1 MAVNEDMKVF
11 AGNAHPALLKSICEY
26 LDVVPGAIEVFK
38 FSNDNTFVRILEN
51 IRERDVFI
59 VQPLGVPVNDNLM
72 ELLIMLDAAKRASAG
87 RITAVIPYYAYGRS
101 DKKDQPR
108 VPITA
113 RLVAN
118 LIEVAGADR
127 VLTIDLHAGQIQG
140 FFNIPVD
147 ELSAIPMLARY
158 YKEKNFDDIVVTAT
172 DIGDA
177 KRAGDTAKILNADIA
192 IIEKHRIGN
201 KEMVEASNLIG
212 DVKGR
217 TAIIVDDEIL
227 TGGTVI
233 AAVEALVAHGAKEV
247 WCGITHGILS
257 GQSAE
262 LIENSAIKEFVVTDT
277 LPISESRLLS
287 KTRVLSVASL
297 LGEAIFRI
305 HNGHSVGAMFED

>member
-1 MAVNEDMKVF
+1 LKV
-11 AGNAHPALLKSICEY
+11 S
-26 LDVVPGAIEVFK
+26 PGEIEVFK
-38 FSNDNTFVRILEN
+38 LSNDNTFVRILEN
-51 IRERDVFI
+51 IREQDVFI
-59 VQPLGVPVNDNLM
+59 VQPLGAPVNDNLM
-72 ELLIMLDAAKRASAG
+72 ELLIMIDTAKRASAG

-118 LIEVAGADR
+118 LIEVAGANR

-158 YKEKNFDDIVVTAT
+158 YMEKNFEDVVVTAT

-212 DVKGR
+212 DVEGR
-217 TAIIVDDEIL
+217 TAIIVDDEML

-233 AAVEALVAHGAKEV
+233 AATEALIEHGAKEI
-247 WCGITHGILS
+247 WCGVTHGVLS
-257 GQSAE
+257 GKAPE
-262 LIENSAIKEFVVTDT
+262 LIENSAIKEFLTTDT
-277 LPISESRLLS
+277 LPIPDTKRMS
-287 KTRVLSVASL
+287 KTKVVSVASL
-297 LGEAIFRI
+297 LGEAIYRI
-305 HNGHSVGAMFED
+305 HNGQSVGAMFED

>member
-1 MAVNEDMKVF
+1 MPVFEDLKVF
-11 AGNAHPALLKSICEY
+11 GGNAHPVLLNDICAY
-26 LDVVPGAIEVFK
+26 LGVSPGEIEVFK

-59 VQPLGVPVNDNLM
+59 VQPLSTPVNDHLM

-118 LIEVAGADR
+118 LIEVAGANR

-158 YKEKNFDDIVVTAT
+158 YREKGFDNIVVTAT
-172 DIGDA
+172 DVGDA

-201 KEMVEASNLIG
+201 QEKVEASNLIG
-212 DVKGR
+212 EVEGR
-217 TAIIVDDEIL
+217 TAIIVDDEIG
-227 TGGTVI
+227 TGGTII
-233 AAVEALVAHGAKEV
+233 AATEALMERGVKEI
-247 WCGITHGILS
+247 WCGVTHGILS
-257 GQSAE
+257 GRAAE
-262 LIENSAIKEFVVTDT
+262 LIENSVIKEFLVTDT
-277 LPISESRLLS
+277 LPIPDAKRMS
-287 KTRVLSVASL
+287 KTRIISVASL
-297 LGEAIFRI
+297 LGEAIHRI
-305 HNGHSVGAMFED
+305 HSGMSVGAMFED